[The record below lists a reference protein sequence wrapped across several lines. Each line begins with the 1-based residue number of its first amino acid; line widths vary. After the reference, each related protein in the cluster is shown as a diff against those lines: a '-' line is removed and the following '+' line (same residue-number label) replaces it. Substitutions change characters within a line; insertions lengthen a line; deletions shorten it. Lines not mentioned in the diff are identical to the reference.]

1 MEINVKRAGVVDFS
15 EIKVGELFYCN
26 DTCMKIR
33 EFKDDKG
40 VSYNA
45 INLEHTEFQHFDAC
59 NSVWKVRG
67 SLNIEIV

>member
-1 MEINVKRAGVVDFS
+1 
-15 EIKVGELFYCN
+15 
-26 DTCMKIR
+26 MKIR
-33 EFKDDKG
+33 EFKDNKG
-40 VSYNA
+40 DSYNA

>member
-15 EIKVGELFYCN
+15 EIAIGELFYCN

-45 INLEHTEFQHFDAC
+45 INLEHTEFQHFHTCD
-59 NSVWKVRG
+59 SVNTVRG
-67 SLNIEIV
+67 SLNIEII